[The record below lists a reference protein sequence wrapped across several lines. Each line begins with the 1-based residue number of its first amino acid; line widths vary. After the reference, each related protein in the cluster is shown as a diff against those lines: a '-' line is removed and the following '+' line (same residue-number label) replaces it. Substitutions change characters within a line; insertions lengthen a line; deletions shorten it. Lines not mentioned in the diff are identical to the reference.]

1 MPLRH
6 ERCQVEMCWDPSSM
20 GSGGAFGS
28 LAAFLGI
35 AGHRGCQ
42 QGVGLVWGPQ
52 AERTAPPVPAP
63 TPLLGQLVP
72 TAGACVISS
81 LCFVKFASSEHH
93 VAGPAAPSRTPR
105 PHCNGTLVLMSPSP
119 LTLLSFCLA
128 FPAPDRQQ
136 SPRQGMVLPWGS
148 HGDPHPFPRGKGETE
163 AHRLGAGLPA
173 P

>member
-35 AGHRGCQ
+35 TGRRGCQ

-63 TPLLGQLVP
+63 TPPQGQPLP

-81 LCFVKFASSEHH
+81 LCFVKFASSGHH

-128 FPAPDRQQ
+128 FPALDRQQ

-163 AHRLGAGLPA
+163 AHGLGVGLPA